1 MGTFLTSNVVMLI
14 YAPEKSASSKTRPR
28 AIRSS
33 SSSACAHSLTVCDA
47 SEPIPWVK
55 YPMNV
60 RHKAVAKG
68 VARSQ
73 IKRFK
78 QEDYVR
84 MYNGGALTN
93 VVNRR
98 IGSKL
103 HQVRLIILI

>member
-1 MGTFLTSNVVMLI
+1 MYLF
-14 YAPEKSASSKTRPR
+14 
-28 AIRSS
+28 
-33 SSSACAHSLTVCDA
+33 TVCEA
-47 SEPIPWVK
+47 SEPIQGLN
-55 YPMNV
+55 YPMEV

-78 QEDYVR
+78 HEDYVQ

-103 HQVRLIILI
+103 HQVRLAFCYLKMHDSTLDCLFSGLHHGAGKARIMSVR